1 MFITTYKEIIKNLTR
16 QNRREMSRIA
26 NSIIKKGGLDSKNL
40 TEKERKLKVKLENWF
55 ERSFLE
61 SDYTI
66 SELLFDCANCLTN
79 RDCEIKSQ
87 QFVINATRQSASE
100 KAQLEYMA
108 SRGYLMSKIPGS
120 GKNSIRFNQD
130 SSMLIPNKL
139 EGETSRSFDYKRDYN
154 GITELF
160 TGKVTFGQGGS
171 QNGTKSEI
179 VDFLRRS
186 NVFLK
191 NNPDL
196 NMVFTALVDG
206 DSFTSED
213 FLEFGKFTSNRVRLM
228 SSDNYVP
235 YMEVKI
241 SL

>member
-1 MFITTYKEIIKNLTR
+1 MFITTYNEIKKNLTR
-16 QNRREMSRIA
+16 KNRRELSRVA
-26 NSIIKKGGLDSKNL
+26 NSIIKKGGLGSENL
-40 TEKERKLKVKLENWF
+40 TKKEVKLKVKLENWF
-55 ERSFLE
+55 ERSYIE

-66 SELLFDCANCLTN
+66 SELLIDCANCLTN

-87 QFVINATRQSASE
+87 QFVTNAIRQSLSE
-100 KAQLEYMA
+100 KAQLEHM
-108 SRGYLMSKIPGS
+108 SIRGYLMSKLPNS
-120 GKNSIRFNQD
+120 GKNSIRFNQN
-130 SSMLIPNKL
+130 SSKLIPNKL
-139 EGETSRSFDYKRDYN
+139 EGETSRSFDYKRDYD
-154 GITELF
+154 GITEFF

-191 NNPDL
+191 NNPDS

-206 DSFTSED
+206 DSFTPED
-213 FLEFGKFTSNRVRLM
+213 LLEFAKFTSNRIRLM

-235 YMEVKI
+235 YK
-241 SL
+241 S

>member
-16 QNRREMSRIA
+16 QNRRTNVRLA
-26 NSIIKKGGLDSKNL
+26 NSIIEKHLNGKKL
-40 TEKERKLKVKLENWF
+40 TKKELELKIKIENWF

-61 SDYTI
+61 SDYTV
-66 SELLFDCANCLTN
+66 SELLFDIANSLTN

-100 KAQLEYMA
+100 KSQLEHMKL
-108 SRGYLMSKIPGS
+108 RGYQMTKMSAS
-120 GKNSIRFNQD
+120 GKNSLRFSRNSFD
-130 SSMLIPNKL
+130 LVPNKT
-139 EGETSRSFDYKRDYN
+139 EGETSRSFDYKREYD
-154 GITELF
+154 GIVEFL
-160 TGKVTFGQGGS
+160 TGKVTFGQGSG
-171 QNGTKSEI
+171 QNNAKSEI

-206 DSFTSED
+206 DSFTSKD
-213 FLEFGKFTSNRVRLM
+213 LLKFAKLTSNRVRLM
-228 SSDNYVP
+228 SSDNYIA
-235 YMEVKI
+235 YK
-241 SL
+241 S

>member
-16 QNRREMSRIA
+16 QNRRTNVRLA
-26 NSIIKKGGLDSKNL
+26 NSIIEKQLNGKKL
-40 TEKERKLKVKLENWF
+40 TKKELELKTKIENWF

-61 SDYTI
+61 SDYTV
-66 SELLFDCANCLTN
+66 SELLFDIANSLTN
-79 RDCEIKSQ
+79 RDCEVKSQ

-100 KAQLEYMA
+100 KSQLEHMKL
-108 SRGYLMSKIPGS
+108 RGYQMIKMPAS
-120 GKNSIRFNQD
+120 GKNSLRFSQN
-130 SSMLIPNKL
+130 SFGLVSNKT
-139 EGETSRSFDYKRDYN
+139 EGETSRSFDYKRKYD
-154 GITELF
+154 GIVEFL
-160 TGKVTFGQGGS
+160 TGKVTFGQGGG

-179 VDFLRRS
+179 VDFLRRA

-191 NNPDL
+191 KNTDS

-213 FLEFGKFTSNRVRLM
+213 FLEFAKFTSNRVRLM

-235 YMEVKI
+235 FMEPHV
-241 SL
+241 SE